1 MPVSTGSDVLDRI
14 LDGGFPENRSILIS
28 GGPGVGKS
36 TLGMQFLQDGLAD
49 GDQCLYVST
58 EQTAEELRSSFD
70 QFDFDLDHPNLTLVH
85 VHARTGRTIEEGEQ
99 NLTMQTT
106 DGDEVLGEGYSAPFE
121 MQYIE
126 EYLSRFAPCDRVVF
140 DSTASL
146 AGIRSDS
153 HFFQRAILDLVRLFT
168 DEFEATS
175 LLTAESLVTDAD
187 GDQGG
192 RLAPRTVLEFSTH
205 GVVRLRRSPVEGNS
219 RRFLR
224 VVKMRGVDHDTRE
237 YELGIDEQGV
247 FLTPH
252 NRTHDFG
259 VNDDVISTGFEG
271 LDQISGGLTKGSG
284 VLFEHDGRAFVDG
297 LVVGMAASALDS
309 GMGIWLVPS
318 PSLTPGRFESML
330 PAGEDDI
337 PALLESDSLFVLDS
351 FNVWS
356 TYADHQNVYTASSSG
371 LFSRLM
377 SMSATMSMKFVKR
390 VLRDIT
396 DRRDRPVLALVY
408 TEAFLRW
415 FDAPQVRE
423 LYYWAR
429 ENVSFDADTVTYIHN
444 PETMETNLAE
454 FFVYDAQHMFRT
466 WKHENDI
473 QYIAAEKSIAGTT
486 KSMGVVNHVETAP
499 YVQVTRPTK

>member
-1 MPVSTGSDVLDRI
+1 MSVSTGSDVLDRI

-36 TLGMQFLQDGLAD
+36 TLGMQFLQAGLAD
-49 GDQCLYVST
+49 GDRCLYVST
-58 EQTAEELRSSFD
+58 EQTAEELRSSFEG
-70 QFDFDLDHPNLTLVH
+70 FDFELDHPNLTIVH

-121 MQYIE
+121 MQYVE

-146 AGIRSDS
+146 AGIRDDS

-168 DEFEATS
+168 DEFGATS
-175 LLTAESLVTDAD
+175 LLTAESLVS
-187 GDQGG
+187 GDDSDD
-192 RLAPRTVLEFSTH
+192 RLAPGTVLEFSTH
-205 GVVRLRRSPVEGNS
+205 GVVRLRRSPVEGNP

-237 YELGIDEQGV
+237 YELGIGDDGV
-247 FLTPH
+247 FLTPQ

-259 VNDDVISTGFEG
+259 IGNDVISTGFDG
-271 LDQISGGLTKGSG
+271 LDEISGGLTKGSG

-297 LVVGMAASALDS
+297 LVVGMAASAIDS

-318 PSLTPGRFESML
+318 PSLAPTRFESML
-330 PAGEDDI
+330 PADEDEI
-337 PALLESDSLFVLDS
+337 PALLDSDSLFVLDS
-351 FNVWS
+351 FNAWGA
-356 TYADHQNVYTASSSG
+356 YADHRNVYAASSSG
-371 LFSRLM
+371 LLSRLM
-377 SMSATMSMKFVKR
+377 SKSTTASMAFVKR

-396 DRRDRPVLALVY
+396 NRRDRPVLALVY

-429 ENVSFDADTVTYIHN
+429 ENVSFEEDTVTYIHN

-454 FFVYDAQHMFRT
+454 FFVYDAQHMYRT

-473 QYIAAEKSIAGTT
+473 QYIEAEKSIAGTT

-499 YVQVTRPTK
+499 YVEVTRPTE